1 MKITKLALKDYR
13 GCSDLEIEPAPGLTL
28 IVAMNGVGKTT
39 LIAGLAAAL
48 GGLACGTFG
57 RPKEEILGRL
67 VRESDHRRIWPS
79 GSDDP
84 LLPQQT
90 ARTLI
95 ITSTAKAFDI
105 EFSWKVRSERIIGD
119 RLAANSVQ
127 LAWDPPAALLRE
139 RLQAVSGLPE
149 PLPVLAA
156 VPAYRA
162 PPVDHSKFEIP
173 PLGALE
179 SVSPERLLSWTAN
192 PLLSVRWQRIRD
204 RWYEVEQR
212 SRLEG
217 NRARNTLT
225 TIVEALRRALELE
238 DEPRFNADYADFM
251 VKLRDGGW
259 RPVSY
264 MSDGWRTYIGTVVAV
279 AMRCAELNPWHPDAA
294 HITPGV
300 LLVDEI
306 EQHLHPRLQLTI
318 IDGLRR
324 AFPELQIIATTHSP
338 LVITDIKTDDMDR
351 VLRLER
357 GPDDTLRVESLHS
370 PAGCDAVD
378 ILTGAW
384 FGLASTLDDETLKLM
399 AQHRAL
405 MRKDPAERDKRKAL
419 EEVLRRRIH
428 RYAETSVEEFV
439 LSVVAELETEPAFE
453 ALSHTQM
460 RELRNQ
466 VLDRIKAGLP

>member
-13 GCSDLEIEPAPGLTL
+13 GCSDLEIEFALGLTL

-48 GGLACGTFG
+48 GGLAYGTLG
-57 RPKEEILGRL
+57 RPKEEMLRRL

-79 GSDDP
+79 DEP
-84 LLPQQT
+84 LLPEQI
-90 ARTLI
+90 ARTLVI
-95 ITSTAKAFDI
+95 ESTAKAFDL
-105 EFSWKVRSERIIGD
+105 EFSWKMRSERSIGD

-127 LAWDPPAALLRE
+127 LAWDASAPLLRE
-139 RLQAVSGLPE
+139 RLQAASGLAE
-149 PLPVLAA
+149 PLPLLVA

-162 PPVDHSKFEIP
+162 PPVEHTKFKFEIP
-173 PLGALE
+173 PLSASE
-179 SVSPERLLSWTAN
+179 SVSPERLLNWTTN
-192 PLLSVRWQRIRD
+192 PLLSVRWQGIRD
-204 RWYEVEQR
+204 RWYEIEQR
-212 SRLEG
+212 SKLEG
-217 NRARNTLT
+217 NRARNTRT

-259 RPVSY
+259 RPVSF
-264 MSDGWRTYIGTVVAV
+264 MSDGWRTYVGTVVAV

-338 LVITDIKTDDMDR
+338 LVITDIKTESMDR

-357 GPDDTLRVESLHS
+357 GPGDTLRVESLHS

-405 MRKDPAERDKRKAL
+405 MRKDPAGRDERKAL

-428 RYAETSVEEFV
+428 RYAETSVEELV
-439 LSVVAELETEPAFE
+439 LSVVAELEREPAFE
-453 ALSHTQM
+453 ALSHAQM
-460 RELRNQ
+460 CELRHQ
-466 VLDRIKAGLP
+466 VLARIKAGLP